1 MCVSHM
7 TDAAKDLVLN
17 KLKTTFW
24 TSDKYQKE
32 IDSLIRFIKSGPGS
46 DGQEFLTKMRITDGY
61 RKQSFIDTHCEIAE
75 AMGYVQ

>member
-7 TDAAKDLVLN
+7 TNTAKDLVLN

-32 IDSLIRFIKSGPGS
+32 IDSLIRFIELGPGS
-46 DGQEFLTKMRITDGY
+46 DGIEFLTKMKITDEY

-75 AMGYVQ
+75 AMGYV